1 MRSTFRSDRM
11 SDVMKICVGVF
22 FGGKSTEHE
31 ISCISANQALHALD
45 SDKYDVL
52 PIYISKDN
60 EFFIGDELFDLAN
73 YSSFIKDP
81 ASVLEKVMIYK
92 DGNEVKVRPIRGM
105 FKKER
110 KIDVAFPV
118 VHGTNV
124 EDGSLAG
131 FLQMLDLPYTSCDVL
146 GGAVGQDKAV
156 MKDIFKA
163 EGIPMVDYFVV
174 YNADFEEN
182 YEEYFAKAKKIG
194 FPLIAKP
201 ANLGSSIGIE
211 VIRSEEEFKEKVSEC
226 LKYDFKVILED
237 MITDLKEVNISLIGN
252 NDGAKTSPIE
262 EVTNGFLDFDKK
274 YQPGGAK
281 GSKGAKASAKA
292 APAKGASKG
301 MASTVRKVPAEL
313 KEGQKEEIEAI
324 ALKAF
329 RALNS
334 FGCVRIDFMIDK
346 ATDKVYCNEINTIP
360 GSLAFYLWN
369 HDGMSFTEECDA
381 LIENALNRYA
391 RRARKT
397 YSFVTNI
404 LDNYRKK

>member
-1 MRSTFRSDRM
+1 
-11 SDVMKICVGVF
+11 MKICVGVF

-31 ISCISANQALHALD
+31 ISCISANQAIHALD

-60 EFFIGDELFDLAN
+60 EFYIGDELFDLAN
-73 YSSFIKDP
+73 YSSFISNP
-81 ASVLEKVMIYK
+81 SSVLEKVMIYK
-92 DGNEVKVRPIRGM
+92 DGNNVKVRPMKGM

-110 KIDVAFPV
+110 TIDVAFPI

-131 FLQMLDLPYTSCDVL
+131 FLQMLDIPYTSCDVL
-146 GGAVGQDKAV
+146 GGAVGQDKSV

-174 YNADFEEN
+174 YNADFEDA
-182 YEEYFAKAKKIG
+182 YEDYFKKAKKIG

-211 VIRSEEEFKEKVSEC
+211 VIKTEEEFEEKISEC
-226 LKYDFKVILED
+226 LKYDFKVVVEK
-237 MITDLKEVNISLIGN
+237 MIANLKEVNISIIGG
-252 NDGAKTSPIE
+252 DEKAKCSAIE

-274 YQPGGAK
+274 YQPGS
-281 GSKGAKASAKA
+281 GSKGAKKGVKVPA
-292 APAKGASKG
+292 AKGASKG

-313 KEGQKEEIEAI
+313 KEGQKEEIEKI
-324 ALKAF
+324 ALKVF

-334 FGCVRIDFMIDK
+334 FGCVRIDFMIDND
-346 ATDKVYCNEINTIP
+346 TDKVYCNEINTIP
-360 GSLAFYLWN
+360 GSLAFYLWKEEGV
-369 HDGMSFTEECDA
+369 DFSQECDE
-381 LIENALNRYA
+381 LINNALNRYA
-391 RRARKT
+391 RRSRKT
-397 YSFVTNI
+397 YSFDTNI
-404 LDNYRKK
+404 LDNYAKK

>member
-1 MRSTFRSDRM
+1 
-11 SDVMKICVGVF
+11 MKICVGVF

-31 ISCISANQALHALD
+31 ISCISANQAIHALD

-60 EFFIGDELFDLAN
+60 EFYIGDELFDLAN
-73 YSSFIKDP
+73 YSSFISNP
-81 ASVLEKVMIYK
+81 SSVLEKVMIYK
-92 DGNEVKVRPIRGM
+92 DGNNVKVRPMKGM

-110 KIDVAFPV
+110 TIDVAFPI

-131 FLQMLDLPYTSCDVL
+131 FLQMLDIPYTSCDVL
-146 GGAVGQDKAV
+146 GGAVGQDKTV

-174 YNADFEEN
+174 YNADFEN
-182 YEEYFAKAKKIG
+182 AYEDYFKKAKKIG

-211 VIRSEEEFKEKVSEC
+211 VIKTEEEFEEKISEC
-226 LKYDFKVILED
+226 LKYDFKVVVEK
-237 MITDLKEVNISLIGN
+237 MIANLKEVNISIIGG
-252 NDGAKTSPIE
+252 DEKAKCSAIE

-274 YQPGGAK
+274 YQPGS
-281 GSKGAKASAKA
+281 GSKGAKKGVKVPA
-292 APAKGASKG
+292 AKGASKG

-313 KEGQKEEIEAI
+313 KEGQKEEIEKI
-324 ALKAF
+324 ALKVF

-334 FGCVRIDFMIDK
+334 FGCVRIDFMIDND
-346 ATDKVYCNEINTIP
+346 TDKVYCNEINTIP
-360 GSLAFYLWN
+360 GSLAFYLWKEEGV
-369 HDGMSFTEECDA
+369 DFSQECDE
-381 LIENALNRYA
+381 LINNALNRYA
-391 RRARKT
+391 RRSRKT
-397 YSFVTNI
+397 YSFDTNI
-404 LDNYRKK
+404 LDNYAKK

>member
-1 MRSTFRSDRM
+1 
-11 SDVMKICVGVF
+11 MKICVGVF

-31 ISCISANQALHALD
+31 ISCISANQAIHALD

-60 EFFIGDELFDLAN
+60 EFYIGDELFDLAN
-73 YSSFIKDP
+73 YSSFISNP
-81 ASVLEKVMIYK
+81 SSVLEKVMIYK
-92 DGNEVKVRPIRGM
+92 DGNNVKVRPMKGV

-110 KIDVAFPV
+110 TIDVAFPI

-131 FLQMLDLPYTSCDVL
+131 FLQMLDIPYTSCDVL
-146 GGAVGQDKAV
+146 GGAVGQDKTV

-174 YNADFEEN
+174 YNADFEDA
-182 YEEYFAKAKKIG
+182 YEDYFKKAKKIG

-211 VIRSEEEFKEKVSEC
+211 VIKTEEEFEEKISEC
-226 LKYDFKVILED
+226 LKYDFKVVVEK
-237 MITDLKEVNISLIGN
+237 MIANLKEVNISIIGG
-252 NDGAKTSPIE
+252 DEKAKCSAIE

-274 YQPGGAK
+274 YQPGS
-281 GSKGAKASAKA
+281 GSKGAKKGVKVPA
-292 APAKGASKG
+292 AKGASKG

-313 KEGQKEEIEAI
+313 KKGQKEEIEKI
-324 ALKAF
+324 ALKVF

-334 FGCVRIDFMIDK
+334 FGCVRIDFMIDND
-346 ATDKVYCNEINTIP
+346 TDKVYCNEINTIP
-360 GSLAFYLWN
+360 GSLAFYLWKEEGV
-369 HDGMSFTEECDA
+369 DFSQECDE
-381 LIENALNRYA
+381 LINNALNRYA
-391 RRARKT
+391 RRSRKT
-397 YSFVTNI
+397 YSFDTNI
-404 LDNYRKK
+404 LDNYAKK

>member
-1 MRSTFRSDRM
+1 
-11 SDVMKICVGVF
+11 MKICVGVF

-31 ISCISANQALHALD
+31 ISCISANQAIHALD
-45 SDKYDVL
+45 EEKYDVL
-52 PIYISKDN
+52 PVYISKDN
-60 EFFIGDELFDLAN
+60 EFYTGDELFDLAN
-73 YSSFIKDP
+73 YSSFIANP
-81 ASVLEKVMIYK
+81 ASVLEKVIIYK
-92 DGNEVKVRPIRGM
+92 DGNAVKVRPVKGM

-110 KIDVAFPV
+110 QIDVAFPV

-124 EDGSLAG
+124 EDGTLAG

-182 YEEYFAKAKKIG
+182 YDEYFAKAEKIG

-211 VIRSEEEFKEKVSEC
+211 TIRNADEFREKISEC
-226 LKYDFKVILED
+226 LNYDFKVVVER
-237 MITDLKEVNISLIGN
+237 MIEDLKEVNISVIGSDN
-252 NDGAKTSPIE
+252 RAKVSPIE
-262 EVTNGFLDFDKK
+262 EVTNGVLTYDKK
-274 YQPGGAK
+274 YMPSGSK
-281 GSKGAKASAKA
+281 GSKSGTKAPVKTS
-292 APAKGASKG
+292 ASKG
-301 MASTVRKVPAEL
+301 MASTIRKVPADLE
-313 KEGQKEEIEAI
+313 EGQKEVIEKI
-324 ALKAF
+324 ALRAF

-346 ATDKVYCNEINTIP
+346 KDGGVYCNEINTIP

-369 HDGMSFTEECDA
+369 HDGMSFSEECDE
-381 LIENALNRYA
+381 LISNALNRYT
-391 RRARKT
+391 RRSHKT
-397 YSFVTNI
+397 YSFDTNI
-404 LDNYRKK
+404 LDNYTKK

>member
-1 MRSTFRSDRM
+1 
-11 SDVMKICVGVF
+11 MKICVGVF

-31 ISCISANQALHALD
+31 ISCISANQAIHALD

-60 EFFIGDELFDLAN
+60 EFYIGDELFDLAN
-73 YSSFIKDP
+73 YSSFISNP
-81 ASVLEKVMIYK
+81 SSVLEKVMIYK
-92 DGNEVKVRPIRGM
+92 DGNNVKVRPMKGM

-110 KIDVAFPV
+110 TIDVAFPI

-131 FLQMLDLPYTSCDVL
+131 FLQMLDIPYTSCDVL
-146 GGAVGQDKAV
+146 GGAVGQDKSV

-174 YNADFEEN
+174 YNADFEDA
-182 YEEYFAKAKKIG
+182 YEDYFKKAKKIG

-211 VIRSEEEFKEKVSEC
+211 VIKTEEEFEEKISEC
-226 LKYDFKVILED
+226 LKYDFKVVVEK
-237 MITDLKEVNISLIGN
+237 MIANLKEVNISIIGG
-252 NDGAKTSPIE
+252 DEKAKCSAIE

-274 YQPGGAK
+274 YQPGS
-281 GSKGAKASAKA
+281 GSKGAKKGVKVPA
-292 APAKGASKG
+292 AKGASKG

-313 KEGQKEEIEAI
+313 KEGQKEEIEKI

-334 FGCVRIDFMIDK
+334 FGCVRIDFMIDND
-346 ATDKVYCNEINTIP
+346 TDKIYCNEINTIP
-360 GSLAFYLWN
+360 GSLAFYLWKEEGV
-369 HDGMSFTEECDA
+369 DFSQECDE
-381 LIENALNRYA
+381 LINNALNRYA
-391 RRARKT
+391 RRSRKT
-397 YSFVTNI
+397 YSFDTNI
-404 LDNYRKK
+404 LDNYAKK

>member
-1 MRSTFRSDRM
+1 
-11 SDVMKICVGVF
+11 MKICVGVF

-31 ISCISANQALHALD
+31 ISCISANQAIHALD

-60 EFFIGDELFDLAN
+60 EFYIGDELFDLAN
-73 YSSFIKDP
+73 YSSFISNP
-81 ASVLEKVMIYK
+81 SSVLEKVMIYK
-92 DGNEVKVRPIRGM
+92 DGNNVKVRPMKGM

-110 KIDVAFPV
+110 TIDVAFPI

-131 FLQMLDLPYTSCDVL
+131 FLQMMDIPYTSCDVL
-146 GGAVGQDKAV
+146 GGAVGQDKTV

-174 YNADFEEN
+174 YNADFEDA
-182 YEEYFAKAKKIG
+182 YEDYFKKAKKIG

-211 VIRSEEEFKEKVSEC
+211 VIKTEEEFEEKISEC
-226 LKYDFKVILED
+226 LKYDFKVVVEK
-237 MITDLKEVNISLIGN
+237 MIANLKEVNISIIGG
-252 NDGAKTSPIE
+252 DEKAKCSAIE

-274 YQPGGAK
+274 YQPGS
-281 GSKGAKASAKA
+281 GSKGAKKGVKVPA
-292 APAKGASKG
+292 AKGASKG

-313 KEGQKEEIEAI
+313 KEGQKEEIEKI
-324 ALKAF
+324 ALKVF

-334 FGCVRIDFMIDK
+334 FGCVRIDFMIDND
-346 ATDKVYCNEINTIP
+346 TDKVYCNEINTIP
-360 GSLAFYLWN
+360 GSLAFYLWKEEGV
-369 HDGMSFTEECDA
+369 DFSQECDE
-381 LIENALNRYA
+381 LINNALNRYA
-391 RRARKT
+391 RRSRKT
-397 YSFVTNI
+397 YSFDTNI
-404 LDNYRKK
+404 LDNYAKK

>member
-1 MRSTFRSDRM
+1 
-11 SDVMKICVGVF
+11 MKICVGVF

-31 ISCISANQALHALD
+31 ISCISANQAIHALD
-45 SDKYDVL
+45 EEKYDVL

-73 YSSFIKDP
+73 YSSFISNP
-81 ASVLEKVMIYK
+81 SSVLEKVMIYK
-92 DGNEVKVRPIRGM
+92 DGNAVKVKPVKGM

-110 KIDVAFPV
+110 QIDVAFPV

-124 EDGSLAG
+124 EDGTLAG

-146 GGAVGQDKAV
+146 GGSVGQDKAA

-174 YNADFEEN
+174 YSADFEEN
-182 YEEYFAKAKKIG
+182 YDEYFKKAEAIG

-211 VIRSEEEFKEKVSEC
+211 TIKSADEFREKISEC
-226 LKYDFKVILED
+226 LNYDFKVVVER
-237 MITDLKEVNISLIGN
+237 MIEELKEVNISVIGS
-252 NDGAKTSPIE
+252 DSKAKVSPIE
-262 EVTNGFLDFDKK
+262 EVTNGVLTYDKK
-274 YQPGGAK
+274 YMPN
-281 GSKGAKASAKA
+281 GSKGGKTGSKAPSKTS
-292 APAKGASKG
+292 ASKG
-301 MASTVRKVPAEL
+301 MASTIRKVPAEL
-313 KEGQKEEIEAI
+313 EEGQKEEIEKI

-334 FGCVRIDFMIDK
+334 FGCVRIDFMIDRK
-346 ATDKVYCNEINTIP
+346 DGSVYCNEINTIP

-369 HDGMSFTEECDA
+369 HDGMSFTEECDE
-381 LIENALNRYA
+381 LISNALNRYA
-391 RRARKT
+391 RRSRKT
-397 YSFVTNI
+397 YSFDTNI
-404 LDNYRKK
+404 LDNYAKK

>member
-1 MRSTFRSDRM
+1 
-11 SDVMKICVGVF
+11 MKICVGVF

-31 ISCISANQALHALD
+31 ISCISANQAIHALD

-60 EFFIGDELFDLAN
+60 EFYIGDELFDLAN
-73 YSSFIKDP
+73 YSSFISNP
-81 ASVLEKVMIYK
+81 SSVLEKVMIYK
-92 DGNEVKVRPIRGM
+92 DGNNVKVRPMKGM

-110 KIDVAFPV
+110 TIDVAFPI

-131 FLQMLDLPYTSCDVL
+131 FLQMLDIPYTSCDVL
-146 GGAVGQDKAV
+146 GGAVGQDKSV

-174 YNADFEEN
+174 YNADFEDA
-182 YEEYFAKAKKIG
+182 YEDYFKKAKKIG

-211 VIRSEEEFKEKVSEC
+211 VIKTEEEFEEKISEC
-226 LKYDFKVILED
+226 LKYDFKVVVEK
-237 MITDLKEVNISLIGN
+237 MIANLKEVNISIIGG
-252 NDGAKTSPIE
+252 DEKAKCSAIE

-274 YQPGGAK
+274 YQPGS
-281 GSKGAKASAKA
+281 GSKGAKKGVKVPA
-292 APAKGASKG
+292 AKGASKG

-313 KEGQKEEIEAI
+313 KEGQKEEIEKI
-324 ALKAF
+324 ALKVF

-334 FGCVRIDFMIDK
+334 FGCVRIDFMIDND
-346 ATDKVYCNEINTIP
+346 TDKVYCNEINTIP
-360 GSLAFYLWN
+360 GSLAFYPWKEEGV
-369 HDGMSFTEECDA
+369 DFSQECDE
-381 LIENALNRYA
+381 LINNALNRYA
-391 RRARKT
+391 RRSRKT
-397 YSFVTNI
+397 YSFDTNI
-404 LDNYRKK
+404 LDNYAKK